1 MINLCD
7 YINILQWLLRIIVLF
22 INNLFFVI
30 FLDVSRHLLLF
41 GSRWKKLHIILQIQN
56 LIENLILLYFPVLL
70 DLTLRLNLNIHW
82 RLLLG
87 IWRSH
92 FNSCLKFI
100 LACSVVSSPLT
111 NNEMWLV
118 WLPTPCL
125 PLLCFSCVSFLCFCI
140 YISSLFIIWCPG
152 LWRS

>member
-1 MINLCD
+1 MIHLCD
-7 YINILQWLLRIIVLF
+7 YVNILHITVLF
-22 INNLFFVI
+22 INNLFFVNFRM
-30 FLDVSRHLLLF
+30 FLGICCCLGVDERNFILSCRFRIWLKTWYCF
-41 GSRWKKLHIILQIQN
+41 IIL
-56 LIENLILLYFPVLL
+56 FLL
-70 DLTLRLNLNIHW
+70 DITLRLNLNMYW

-100 LACSVVSSPLT
+100 LAGSVVSSPLT